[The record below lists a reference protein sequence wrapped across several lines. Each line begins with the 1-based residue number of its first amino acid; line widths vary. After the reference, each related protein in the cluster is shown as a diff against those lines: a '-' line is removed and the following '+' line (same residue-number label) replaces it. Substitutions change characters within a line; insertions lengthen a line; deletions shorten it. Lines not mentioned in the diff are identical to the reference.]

1 MNDVSNRL
9 ASLSPEERA
18 SLVMQLKRKGPRA
31 RRVSDHAISRR
42 ENRIDAPLSFAQQ
55 RLWFL
60 DQLDPGNAAYHLP
73 LYYLLAGQLNVAA
86 LERSLNE
93 IVRRHELLR
102 SVFSERNG
110 AAIQTVLPSLHVA
123 LPVFDL
129 TTLSQTE
136 ADREIEILTYAE
148 AARPF
153 DLQHGPLLRALL
165 LKLAEDE
172 HGLFLVFH
180 HIVTDGWS
188 MDIFMSELVTLYEAF
203 AAGEPSPLAEL
214 SLQYGDFA
222 AWQHEL
228 LTGEM
233 LAEQVSYWK
242 QQLSGDLP
250 VLEIPTDHPRPL
262 QMTYTGGDVF
272 FDVTQSLTERLK
284 ELSSREGAT
293 LFMTLLAAFLTLLH
307 RYTGQKDI
315 LMGTAIAGRNHAQI
329 ENLIGFFINTLVLR
343 TDLSGNPTF
352 RELLGRVREVALG
365 AYEHQDVPFEKLV
378 EELQPERD
386 KSRQP
391 FFQVMFNCQAAP
403 PEEPGTHAL
412 KISPQD
418 IGNQTRFDLEFH
430 LWVVP
435 EGIAGPLVYKTD
447 LFERATIE
455 RMLTHFQTLLEGI
468 AVNPDARLSE
478 LPLLTKDERIQVHEW
493 STSESEYEREQCVQQ
508 LVEIQAARQ
517 PDTPAVVYREQRLS
531 YGELNERA
539 NQLAHYLRRRGVG
552 LEKRVGVLLEPSV
565 DFIVALLGILK
576 AGGAYVPLDLEYPTQ
591 RLQFMLDDAG
601 VELALTMRGQTEL
614 GEGREIVYLDDDGWE
629 LLGRES
635 RENPDTVTS
644 AANLAYVM
652 YTSGSTGQPKG
663 VGVTHRAINRLVR
676 HTNYVQLD
684 HNDRIAQV
692 SNVSFDAATF
702 EIWGALANGGTL
714 VGLPKETV
722 LAPQELKRAISEQ
735 QVSAM
740 FLTTALFNQVAQGAP
755 DAFAPMQYVLFGGE
769 ASDAQTVKRVL
780 EHGKPEHLL
789 HVYGPTEGTTYTT
802 WYEVNEVAAGART
815 LPIGRALSNSEVW
828 VLDQQGQVAPVGVMG
843 ELYIGGDGL
852 AREYLGRPELTA
864 EKFVPHPYSVVPGAR
879 LYRTGDLVRYLGDGN
894 LDFLKR
900 MDHQVKIRGFRI
912 EPAEIEAVL
921 QECPAVRESL
931 VVTREDMPGDKRLVA
946 YVVAD
951 SETTTT
957 PESQLVTELRSWL
970 RERLPEY
977 FMPALFVVLDKLP
990 LTPNGKIDRR
1000 ALPAP
1005 EYIPQLA
1012 EETLILPRT
1021 PEEERVAEIWADV
1034 LDIKP
1039 IGMEANFFD
1048 LGGHSLLATR
1058 IITRIREA
1066 CSVNVP
1072 LRVMFDS
1079 PTIAAVAA
1087 QVAKAREQSDV
1098 GRIAEMVERL
1108 THLSEDETRS
1118 LLQKAAG
1125 SKEF

>member
-1 MNDVSNRL
+1 MTDVSNRL
-9 ASLSPEERA
+9 ASLSPEERVA
-18 SLVMQLKRKGPRA
+18 LVMQLKRKGRGA
-31 RRVSDHAISRR
+31 KRVSDHAITRR

-60 DQLDPGNAAYHLP
+60 EQLDPGNAAYHLP
-73 LYYLLAGQLNVAA
+73 LYYLLGGQLDIAA
-86 LERSLNE
+86 LRRSLNE

-102 SVFSERNG
+102 TVFSEKNG
-110 AAIQTVLPSLHVA
+110 TAMQTVLPSLHLA

-129 TTLSQTE
+129 TPLSETE
-136 ADREIEILTYAE
+136 SDREVVSLIDTE

-153 DLQHGPLLRALL
+153 DLQHGPLLRAML

-172 HGLFLVFH
+172 HGLFLVLH

-188 MDIFMSELVTLYEAF
+188 MDIFMGELVTLYEAF
-203 AAGEPSPLAEL
+203 SAGEPSPLAEL
-214 SLQYGDFA
+214 PLQYGDFA

-228 LTGEM
+228 IKGEM
-233 LAEQVSYWK
+233 LAEQISYWK
-242 QQLSGDLP
+242 QQLSGELP
-250 VLEIPTDHPRPL
+250 VLELPTDHPRPL
-262 QMTYTGGDVF
+262 QMTYTGADVF
-272 FDVTQSLTERLK
+272 FDLTQGFTERLK

-293 LFMTLLAAFLTLLH
+293 LFMTLLAAFVTLLH
-307 RYTGQKDI
+307 RYTGQRDI

-329 ENLIGFFINTLVLR
+329 ENLIGFFINTLALR
-343 TDLSGNPTF
+343 TNLSGNPTF
-352 RELLGRVREVALG
+352 RELLGRVRDVALG

-386 KSRQP
+386 MSRQP
-391 FFQVMFNCQAAP
+391 FFQVMFNVQAAP
-403 PEEPGTHAL
+403 PEEPGTRGL

-418 IGNQTRFDLEFH
+418 TGNQTRFDLEFH

-447 LFERATIE
+447 LFERAMIE
-455 RMLTHFQTLLEGI
+455 RMLKHFQTLLEGV
-468 AVNPDARLSE
+468 AANPDARLSE
-478 LPLLTKDERIQVHEW
+478 LPLLTKDEQIQVQEW
-493 STSESEYEREQCVQQ
+493 STIESEYEREQCVQQ
-508 LVEIQAARQ
+508 LVEEQAARH
-517 PDTPAVVYREQRLS
+517 PERPAVVYGEQQLS
-531 YGELNERA
+531 YAELNQRA
-539 NQLAHYLRRRGVG
+539 NQLAHYLRGRGVG
-552 LEKRVGVLLEPSV
+552 LEQRVGVLLEPSPE
-565 DFIVALLGILK
+565 FILAVLGILK
-576 AGGAYVPLDLEYPTQ
+576 AGGAYVPLDLEYPNP
-591 RLQFMLDDAG
+591 RVQFMLDDAG
-601 VELALTMRGQTEL
+601 VELALTLRGQTEL
-614 GEGREIVYLDDDGWE
+614 GDGREIFYLDNDGWE
-629 LLGRES
+629 LLDRES
-635 RENPDTVTS
+635 RENPDIVRS
-644 AANLAYVM
+644 AENLAYVM

-663 VGVTHRAINRLVR
+663 AGVTHRAINRLVR
-676 HTNYVQLD
+676 NTNYVQLD

-722 LAPQELKRAISEQ
+722 LSPQELKRAIAAQ
-735 QVSAM
+735 QISAM
-740 FLTTALFNQVAQGAP
+740 FLTAALFNQVAQGAP
-755 DAFAPMQYVLFGGE
+755 DAFAPMRYVLFGGE
-769 ASDAQTVKRVL
+769 ASDAQSVRRVL

-789 HVYGPTEGTTYTT
+789 NAYGPTEGTTFTT
-802 WYEVNEVAAGART
+802 WYEVSEVAAGART

-828 VLDQQGQVAPVGVMG
+828 VLDQQGQVMPVGVVG

-864 EKFVPHPYSVVPGAR
+864 EKFVPHPYSSVPGAR

-894 LDFLKR
+894 IDFLKR

-912 EPAEIEAVL
+912 ELGEIEAVL
-921 QECPAVRESL
+921 QEYPAVRESL
-931 VVTREDMPGDKRLVA
+931 VVIREDTPGDKRLVA

-951 SETTTT
+951 
-957 PESQLVTELRSWL
+957 PEDKVTLVADLRSWL

-977 FMPALFVVLDKLP
+977 FMPALFVVLEKLP

-1005 EYIPQLA
+1005 EYVPQLA

-1034 LDIKP
+1034 LEIKP
-1039 IGMEANFFD
+1039 IGMKANFFD

-1066 CSVNVP
+1066 FSVDVP

-1087 QVAKAREQSDV
+1087 HVAKARERSGP
-1098 GRIAEMVERL
+1098 GRIAEMVEKL
-1108 THLSEDETRS
+1108 THLSEDETTS

-1125 SKEF
+1125 SQEF